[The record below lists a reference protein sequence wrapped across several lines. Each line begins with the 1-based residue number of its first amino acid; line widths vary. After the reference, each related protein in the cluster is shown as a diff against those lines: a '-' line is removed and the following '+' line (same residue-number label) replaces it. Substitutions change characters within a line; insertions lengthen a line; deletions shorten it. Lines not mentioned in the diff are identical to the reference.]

1 MFRMSNG
8 RYWAR
13 RSQHERMRPTEEKVE
28 KKRTKKTCVNIR
40 CRRSSRPSSM
50 RPSLASSRTIVLDSK
65 AAHVSRCSRCAI
77 FLRKYSLSLLGEKR
91 YTTMS
96 AETSR

>member
-1 MFRMSNG
+1 MFRMSDG
-8 RYWAR
+8 IYWAR
-13 RSQHERMRPTEEKVE
+13 RSQHERIRPTEGNAEKM
-28 KKRTKKTCVNIR
+28 KTKKVGVNVR

-65 AAHVSRCSRCAI
+65 AADVSRCAI
-77 FLRKYSLSLLGEKR
+77 FLRKYSLSLVGEKR

-96 AETSR
+96 AEMSR

>member
-1 MFRMSNG
+1 MFRKSDG

-13 RSQHERMRPTEEKVE
+13 RSQHERIRPAERDVENMKTENAG
-28 KKRTKKTCVNIR
+28 VNVR
-40 CRRSSRPSSM
+40 CRSSSRPSSM

-65 AAHVSRCSRCAI
+65 TAHVSRCAI
-77 FLRKYSLSLLGEKR
+77 FLRKYSLSLVGEKR

-96 AETSR
+96 VEMSR

>member
-1 MFRMSNG
+1 MFRMSDG

-13 RSQHERMRPTEEKVE
+13 RSQHERMRPTEENAE
-28 KKRTKKTCVNIR
+28 KMRKKAGVNVR
-40 CRRSSRPSSM
+40 CKSSSRPSSM

-65 AAHVSRCSRCAI
+65 AAHVSRCAI
-77 FLRKYSLSLLGEKR
+77 FPCKYSLILLGEKR

-96 AETSR
+96 AEMSR